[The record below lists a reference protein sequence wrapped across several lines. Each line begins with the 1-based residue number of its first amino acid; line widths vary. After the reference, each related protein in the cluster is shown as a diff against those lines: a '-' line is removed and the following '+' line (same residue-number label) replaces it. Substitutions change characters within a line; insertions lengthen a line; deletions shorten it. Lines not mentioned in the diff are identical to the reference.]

1 MADSQSPAPSDVA
14 QPPSVI
20 PPPSAI
26 PPHMAPPEQAHVPA
40 VSSPLNPDMKPTKP
54 KPAPREREQREKRD
68 TLKKRESTATGR
80 GTTPSS
86 IPSKRKASELPLTAP
101 SPMRFSIPE
110 PRFSDYDAPKP
121 VELQPHEPA
130 PLTTPHGD
138 IELKKPADRAENKR
152 GYRYTQSVADPYFR
166 HKQFYRESD
175 STPYG
180 ARWSWED
187 TDRALHFDK
196 TGKYVTNEKGHR
208 MARANVCARE
218 GSLYYEVKII
228 RGLPA
233 DPQVSDTATP
243 APRIRMGWARREAP
257 LDVPPGFDGY
267 SYGITDQRFETMHR
281 SRPGKFFTP
290 KPKKGKSKT
299 AKAENTVIEINDHVR
314 EGDII
319 GMEINLPALSL
330 HQKVVG
336 GIYNPAV
343 DLGDGFPEDANK
355 PPRTDPS
362 ADPYDIIR
370 DRIPVP
376 YKGNV
381 YFETMDYV
389 PTKFMEAYNDRTL
402 SLSNLH
408 APAAGIASI
417 IKQAPNSNHI
427 EPALRTLPHSSI
439 RVYKNGQLVGTAFEN
454 LLAFLPPAS
463 APTKPER
470 LEKTKEDRIFDD
482 GMLGYFPAISSFWGG
497 IAEVN
502 FGEEGFWMPPPHL
515 RYTASSKL
523 ATSATH
529 QQDTVMQDGDA
540 TAPALNDRY
549 HPNNVLR
556 PMGER
561 FKEQI
566 AEDIVWDIIDEVD
579 FFIQDGGYGGKA
591 VAVGGAKRSA
601 ANASLRE
608 ELVD

>member
-1 MADSQSPAPSDVA
+1 MADNQSPAPPDMA
-14 QPPSVI
+14 Q
-20 PPPSAI
+20 PPSAI
-26 PPHMAPPEQAHVPA
+26 PSHMAPPEHAHVPA
-40 VSSPLNPDMKPTKP
+40 VSSPLNPDMKPSKP
-54 KPAPREREQREKRD
+54 KPPPREREQREKRD

-86 IPSKRKASELPLTAP
+86 IPAKRKASNLHLAAP

-110 PRFSDYDAPKP
+110 PRLSDYEPSRP
-121 VELQPHEPA
+121 VELQTHEPI
-130 PLTTPHGD
+130 PFTTPDGEV
-138 IELKKPADRAENKR
+138 ELKKPADRAENKR
-152 GYRYTQSVADPYFR
+152 GYRYTQSVADPHFR

-175 STPYG
+175 SNPFG
-180 ARWSWED
+180 PRWSWED

-196 TGKYVTNEKGHR
+196 TGKHVTNEKGHR
-208 MARANVCARE
+208 MARANICARE
-218 GSLYYEVKII
+218 GSLYYEVKIV
-228 RGLPA
+228 RGVPA
-233 DPQVSDTATP
+233 DATLTDEPTP
-243 APRIRMGWARREAP
+243 APRIRLGWARREAP

-290 KPKKGKSKT
+290 KPKKGKTKT
-299 AKAENTVIEINDHVR
+299 AKTENTVIELNDQIR

-330 HQKVVG
+330 HQKVVT

-343 DLGDGFPEDANK
+343 DLGHGFPENPNH
-355 PPRTDPS
+355 PPRTDPT

-402 SLSNLH
+402 NLSNLH
-408 APAAGIASI
+408 APPPGITSI
-417 IKQAPNSNHI
+417 IKQAPNPNHI

-470 LEKTKEDRIFDD
+470 LEKAKEDRLFDD

-502 FGEEGFWMPPPHL
+502 FGEEGFWMPPAHL
-515 RYTASSKL
+515 RYTASPNRSST
-523 ATSATH
+523 AAH
-529 QQDTVMQDGDA
+529 QQDTVMLDSN
-540 TAPALNDRY
+540 TAGTPVPNRY
-549 HPNNVLR
+549 HPNNALR
-556 PMGER
+556 PIGER

-566 AEDIVWDIIDEVD
+566 AEDIVWDIVDEVD

-591 VAVGGAKRSA
+591 GTVGGAKRSA

-608 ELVD
+608 ELAD